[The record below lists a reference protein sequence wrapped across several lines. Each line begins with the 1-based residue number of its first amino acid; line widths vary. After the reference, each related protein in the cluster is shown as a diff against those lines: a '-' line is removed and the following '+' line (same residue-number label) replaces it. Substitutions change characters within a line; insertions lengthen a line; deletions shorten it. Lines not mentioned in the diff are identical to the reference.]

1 MAMARNKDEDQSGE
15 SKADRFAR
23 LAQPRTTNVLRS
35 IRILGN
41 LSNTSNYE
49 YTPAQVSKIFGAI
62 REQLDIAESKFD
74 ARAGKRASEKFK
86 L

>member
-1 MAMARNKDEDQSGE
+1 MARNKDEDQSGE

-41 LSNTSNYE
+41 LSNKSNYE

-62 REQLDIAESKFD
+62 REQLDIVESKF
-74 ARAGKRASEKFK
+74 RAGAREGMSKKFK

>member
-1 MAMARNKDEDQSGE
+1 MARSDDKQRSGE
-15 SKADRFAR
+15 SKADRFTR
-23 LAQPRTTNVLRS
+23 LASARTTNVLDS

-49 YTPAQVSKIFGAI
+49 YAPAQVTKIFGAI
-62 REQLDIAESKFD
+62 REQLDIAESKFK
-74 ARAGKRASEKFK
+74 AGAHESMSKKFK